1 MIEVAIDWKEY
12 HIEQVGKIMGILAAM
27 VRQVV

>member
-1 MIEVAIDWKEY
+1 MSEVAIDRKEY
-12 HIEQVGKIMGILAAM
+12 HIEQAGKIMGILAAM